1 MNIINKIEILLPA
14 LFLVTAGLIGAC
26 GISRRQLG
34 ILVPILAVVTGIVI
48 YIGN

>member
-1 MNIINKIEILLPA
+1 LI
-14 LFLVTAGLIGAC
+14 TAGLIGAC

-48 YIGN
+48 YIGS

>member
-14 LFLVTAGLIGAC
+14 LFLITAALIGAC

-34 ILVPILAVVTGIVI
+34 ILVPILAIVTGIVI